1 MAVAVLAALLAWPGA
16 AAARPMGAR
25 VAAPTAALVWG
36 LRDAD
41 AAARKLRRHPEVATA
56 SVLGRGVVLLRH
68 GRGWAIPLDTIAVQ
82 PRRYARTLPQADRAP
97 FAALRPGRAIVSRTE
112 AGLRG
117 AGVGAV
123 LNLADGRS
131 VRVSAVVDD
140 ALLRWAEVAIPAGD
154 PRMPPLRTTVIAALR
169 APVTRA
175 RLDRWTERG
184 AATRLLP
191 GPGDIGPARPGN
203 LKVQFGE
210 SAVGLPNGNDWIR
223 LSPAFVHR
231 HIVSRRVPILGTVT
245 CHRAMVPHL
254 RAALAELTR
263 RGLSG
268 LVDPGDYAGC
278 YAPRRIQ
285 PRGQLSLHAWGLA
298 VDLNASRNPFRG
310 TSHQDPRLVRV
321 MEKHGFT
328 WGGRW
333 PTRPD
338 PMHFELRG
346 SDPLSHPD

>member
-1 MAVAVLAALLAWPGA
+1 M
-16 AAARPMGAR
+16 
-25 VAAPTAALVWG
+25 AAPAATPSAALVWG
-36 LRDAD
+36 LHDAD
-41 AAARKLRRHPEVATA
+41 GAARRLRRHPEVATA
-56 SVLGRGVVLLRH
+56 SVLARGVILLRRT
-68 GRGWAIPLDTIAVQ
+68 GGWAIPLDTIAVK
-82 PRRYARTLPQADRAP
+82 PRRYARTLPAADRAP
-97 FAALRPGRAIVSRTE
+97 FAALRPGRAIISRTE
-112 AGLRG
+112 AGLRRAAVG
-117 AGVGAV
+117 DALPLAG
-123 LNLADGRS
+123 GRR
-131 VRVSAVVDD
+131 VRVIAVVDD

-169 APVTRA
+169 SPVTRGQ
-175 RLDRWTERG
+175 LTRWTERG

-191 GPGDIGPARPGN
+191 GSGDIGPARPGG

-210 SAVGLPNGNDWIR
+210 PVVGLPYGNDWIR

-231 HIVSRRVPILGTVT
+231 HIVSRRVPILGSVT

-254 RAALAELTR
+254 RAALAELAR
-263 RGLSG
+263 RGLSR

-333 PTRPD
+333 PTRKD

-346 SDPLSHPD
+346 PDPLSTPSG